1 MIIHLIV
8 GLIKKTLYK
17 MSQYFPIP
25 YKSFGGDINVKV
37 DLSNYTTKTNFKN
50 STGVD
55 ASKLGLRSNLPNLTA
70 GIEKADVDKLK
81 TVPVDLSKQSNAV
94 NNEVAKKNTK
104 ITERESKIPSI
115 SGLATNAALTAVE
128 DKIPDISSLVK
139 KADYDAKISDT
150 ENECITTVDYNKFT
164 KNMVDNNIRS
174 KNLVDKS
181 AIHIKSS

>member
-94 NNEVAKKNTK
+94 NNEVPKKILK
-104 ITERESKIPSI
+104 LLKEK
-115 SGLATNAALTAVE
+115 V
-128 DKIPDISSLVK
+128 KYLV
-139 KADYDAKISDT
+139 
-150 ENECITTVDYNKFT
+150 
-164 KNMVDNNIRS
+164 
-174 KNLVDKS
+174 LVV
-181 AIHIKSS
+181 